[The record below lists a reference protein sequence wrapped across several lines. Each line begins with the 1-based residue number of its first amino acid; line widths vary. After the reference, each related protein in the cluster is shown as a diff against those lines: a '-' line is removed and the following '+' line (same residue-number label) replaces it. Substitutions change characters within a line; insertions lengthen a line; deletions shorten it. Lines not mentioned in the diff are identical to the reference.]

1 MLPRCRCMV
10 CMVAGR
16 AASSAIGFAQP
27 QQIQQAQW
35 ESWSPMP
42 SSFERYPDAQLV
54 EYQR

>member
-1 MLPRCRCMV
+1 MV